1 MKNSLFSR
9 SSSSYSHAKH
19 NRLAALAL
27 SLAAVIVAQTL
38 PTAHADPNLE
48 PLKRWL
54 TFQSGIDT
62 LKTNFVQDRKLKTMR
77 HPFRDEGTFW
87 LDHPNRFRWQ
97 IDGDPPKMIAI
108 RDKNTITLLKPDKK
122 EAEQVTA
129 GSGASPALDFLAEGF
144 PRSLDALLKKFTVTE
159 MKQTKESWEAHLK
172 PKDAETARTLSK
184 ITFFIDPESFYLQ
197 GFELNLKDG
206 SNIRTYFTRQV
217 YNEAV
222 DASLFKVD
230 LNGYTVERK

>member
-1 MKNSLFSR
+1 MLT
-9 SSSSYSHAKH
+9 
-19 NRLAALAL
+19 L
-27 SLAAVIVAQTL
+27 SLITVTVAMSVS
-38 PTAHADPNLE
+38 TAHAEPDLA
-48 PLKRWL
+48 PLKQWL
-54 TFQSGIDT
+54 AFQSGIDT

-87 LDHPNRFRWQ
+87 LDHPHHFRWQ
-97 IDGDPPKMIAI
+97 IDGEPPKMIAI
-108 RDKNTITLLKPDKK
+108 RDKNTITLLKPGKK

-144 PRSLDALLKKFTVTE
+144 PRSLDALLKKFDVTE
-159 MKQTKESWEAHLK
+159 MKQTDESWEAHLK
-172 PKDAETARTLSK
+172 PKDVETARTLSE
-184 ITFFIDPESFYLQ
+184 ITFFIEPTSFYLQ

-217 YNEAV
+217 YNESV

>member
-1 MKNSLFSR
+1 MNTSPIP
-9 SSSSYSHAKH
+9 HQ
-19 NRLAALAL
+19 RLAPSSIRQVALLAI
-27 SLAAVIVAQTL
+27 SLAVVVVSQTGSI
-38 PTAHADPNLE
+38 AHAEPNLE

-54 TFQSGIDT
+54 AFQKGIDT

-87 LDHPNRFRWQ
+87 LDHPNYFRWQ

-108 RDKNTITLLKPDKK
+108 RDKATITLLKPGKK

-129 GSGASPALDFLAEGF
+129 GSGASPALDFLADGF
-144 PRSLDALLKKFTVTE
+144 PRSLDALLKKFSVTE
-159 MKQTKESWEAHLK
+159 MTQTKDSWEAHLK
-172 PKDAETARTLSK
+172 PRDVETARTLSE
-184 ITFFIDPESFYLQ
+184 IIFYIEPENYYLQ
-197 GFELNLKDG
+197 GFELSLKDG

-222 DASLFKVD
+222 DSTLFEVD
-230 LNGYTVERK
+230 LDGYTVEKK

>member
-1 MKNSLFSR
+1 MTTSLVSRPMFSTCTIN
-9 SSSSYSHAKH
+9 K
-19 NRLAALAL
+19 LAVLAL
-27 SLAAVIVAQTL
+27 SLVAVIAAQTAS
-38 PTAHADPNLE
+38 TAHAEPNLE

-54 TFQSGIDT
+54 AFQSGIDT

-87 LDHPNRFRWQ
+87 LDHPNYFRWQ

-108 RDKNTITLLKPDKK
+108 RDKNTITLLKPGKK

-144 PRSLDALLKKFTVTE
+144 PRSIDALLKKFDVTE

-172 PKDAETARTLSK
+172 PKDIETARTLSK
-184 ITFFIDPESFYLQ
+184 ITFFIEPTNFYLQ

-217 YNEAV
+217 YNESV

-230 LNGYTVERK
+230 LNGYTVTKQ